1 MRRLFIA
8 ANWKMNTIR
17 QEATELIRGIKDRM
31 GSVSAV
37 DIMVAPPFT
46 VLESVGRELLNT
58 RIQLGAQDVYFEK
71 SGAYTGEISPGMLVD
86 AGCTYVIIGHSERR
100 QYFAENDEMVNKK
113 VMAGLKS
120 YLVPILCVG
129 ESWEERKQGKTF
141 FVLNQQILFG
151 LQGIDNHDLS
161 SLVIAYE
168 PVWAIGTGKS
178 ATIEQAQEVHAYL
191 RNVIQEFSSREV
203 AEAVRILYGG
213 SMNPN
218 NARDLLS
225 QRDVDGG
232 LIGGASLKAETFSTL
247 VEIAEEVQRWKHH
260 E

>member
-1 MRRLFIA
+1 
-8 ANWKMNTIR
+8 MNTIR
-17 QEATELIRGIKDRM
+17 PEATELIRGIKERIQ
-31 GSVSAV
+31 SISAV

-46 VLESVGRELLNT
+46 VLESVGRELINT
-58 RIQLGAQDVYFEK
+58 RIHLGAQDVYFEK
-71 SGAYTGEISPGMLVD
+71 SGAFTGEISPGMLVD
-86 AGCTYVIIGHSERR
+86 AGCTHVIVGHSERR
-100 QYFAENDEMVNKK
+100 QYFGENDDMVNRK

-120 YLVPILCVG
+120 HLIPVLCVG
-129 ESWEERKQGKTF
+129 ESWDERKQGKTF

-191 RNVIQEFSSREV
+191 RHLIQEFSSQEV
-203 AEAVRILYGG
+203 AETVRILYGG
-213 SMNPN
+213 SMNPS

-225 QRDVDGG
+225 QKDVDGG
-232 LIGGASLKAETFSTL
+232 LIGGASLKVDTFSVL
-247 VEIAEEVQRWKHH
+247 VGIADEVQRVKHH